1 MVGKVHWHSP
11 LVAARLPQEL
21 LELQPASVCVGG
33 GEGGGGEEGEGWE
46 GRRRERGKGGGG
58 REGRG
63 NIIIE

>member
-33 GEGGGGEEGEGWE
+33 GGGRRRGGGGGLGGEKAG
-46 GRRRERGKGGGG
+46 ERKGGGK
-58 REGRG
+58 R
-63 NIIIE
+63 